1 MISVN
6 EKAHVLVNDL
16 IKNKDYYRVKVDKG
30 CNGCTIVD
38 AGVNALGNMEAGRL
52 ISEICLGGI
61 GRVHILNTLQNN
73 DWPLTVHVNTND
85 PVVACLGSQYA
96 GWSLSSKEEGSKF
109 NALGSGPARALA
121 QKEPLFKDINYS
133 DKSEKT
139 CIVMEVD
146 SFPPNDVIEKI
157 SNDTQVDTS
166 NLTIIITP
174 TSSIAG
180 NIQVVSRVLEVA
192 LHKAHELKFPMNEII
207 EGFGSSPIPPT
218 SPDFLT
224 AMGRTNDAI
233 IFAGITQLLVNT
245 SDEKAEDLCKK
256 MPSST
261 SNDYGKPFANIFKDY
276 EYDFFK
282 IDANLFS
289 PSKVIISNMKTGNT
303 FVSGEIDNELMKKS
317 FGL

>member
-6 EKAHVLVNDL
+6 KKSQELVNDL
-16 IKNKDYYRVKVDKG
+16 IDNSAYYRVSVSKG
-30 CNGCTIVD
+30 HNGSVIID
-38 AGVNALGNMEAGRL
+38 AGIKELGNMEAGRV

-61 GRVHILNTLQNN
+61 GRVHILNTFQNN
-73 DWPLTVHVNTND
+73 EWPLTVNVNTND
-85 PVVACLGSQYA
+85 PVIACLGSQYA
-96 GWSLSSKEEGSKF
+96 GWSLSSKEEGLKF

-121 QKEPLFKDINYS
+121 LKEPLFSDINYS
-133 DKSEKT
+133 DKSDKT

-146 SFPPNDVIEKI
+146 SFPPNDVIDKI
-157 SNDTQVDTS
+157 SNDTGVDPK

-192 LHKAHELKFPMNEII
+192 LHKAHELQFPMSDVI
-207 EGFGSSPIPPT
+207 EGFGSAPIPPT

-233 IFAGITQLLVNT
+233 IFAGITQLLVST
-245 SDEKAEDLCKK
+245 TDEMAEELCNK

-261 SNDYGKPFANIFKDY
+261 SNDYGKPFADIFKEY

-289 PSKVIISNMKTGNT
+289 PSKVIISNTKTGNT
-303 FVSGEIDNELMKKS
+303 FISGKIDDELMKKS
-317 FGL
+317 FGI